1 MASWL
6 DGFYDNAWLNLA
18 RGKFTNNNLDYLY
31 INNNKVYINPNKI
44 YQLGS
49 QPYPWDVPVG
59 TRIFIDP
66 DCLTGYGA
74 TLRPIEFITD
84 GEVWLPYGEQ
94 VLYSKYGSY
103 AIPVASDIQP
113 ATPTERLFFGADSW
127 HRIPY
132 QLMYLG
138 LGVRTRFVGFKT
150 GADANSTTFRSRLG
164 QTSTGASGDTIVS
177 AGTSAAAMHHISY
190 DATAR
195 INVLGALTVAQFT
208 TTGVNKLY
216 TSGTPTTDGAGDRKT
231 GFSTTKD
238 NFVTISTSGAV
249 TGAVANLLNFS
260 ISLVP

>member
-6 DGFYDNAWLNLA
+6 DGFYDNAWLKLA

-31 INNNKVYINPNKI
+31 INNNKVYINPGKI
-44 YQLGS
+44 YQLGE
-49 QPYPWDVPVG
+49 QPYPWDVPIG
-59 TRIFIDP
+59 TKILIDAS
-66 DCLTGYGA
+66 CLSGFGKR
-74 TLRPIEFITD
+74 LLPIELVSD

-94 VLYSKYGSY
+94 ILYSKYGSY
-103 AIPVASDIQP
+103 ASPVGTDTQP
-113 ATPTERLFFGADSW
+113 ATPAERVFFGANSW

-132 QLMYLG
+132 LLMYLG

-150 GADANSTTFRSRLG
+150 GADANITYFRSRLG
-164 QTSTGASGDTIVS
+164 QTSSGASGDIIVS
-177 AGTSAAAMHHISY
+177 AWTNATTLHEMSY

-208 TTGVNKLY
+208 TTGASKLH
-216 TSGTPTTDGAGDRKT
+216 TSATPTADGAADRKT
-231 GFSTTKD
+231 GFSTTQD

-260 ISLVP
+260 ISLEP

>member
-6 DGFYDNAWLNLA
+6 DGFYDNAWLKLA

-31 INNNKVYINPNKI
+31 INNNKVYINPGKI
-44 YQLGS
+44 YQLGE

-66 DCLTGYGA
+66 ACLTGYGA
-74 TLRPIEFITD
+74 TLRPIELISD

-94 VLYSKYGSY
+94 ILYSAYGSY
-103 AIPVASDIQP
+103 AYPVGSDTQP
-113 ATPTERLFFGADSW
+113 ATPAERVFFGANSW

-132 QLMYLG
+132 LLMYLG
-138 LGVRTRFVGFKT
+138 LGIRTRFEGFKT
-150 GADANSTTFRSRLG
+150 GADANITYFRSRLG
-164 QTSTGASGDTIVS
+164 QTSSEASGDTIIGP
-177 AGTSAAAMHHISY
+177 GTSAVALSHIIC

-195 INVLGALTVAQFT
+195 INVLGGLTTAQFT
-208 TTGVNKLY
+208 TPGVSKLY
-216 TSGTPTTDGAGDRKT
+216 ASNTLSADSAADRNT
-231 GFSTTKD
+231 GFSTTHD

-260 ISLVP
+260 ISLEP